1 MTRRSSFS
9 TQMPL
14 LNSFAFWIKN
24 VAGLACR
31 PTSLFTVISCVY
43 MIQLSFSIPSQPSL
57 FQQLHMITDDFSD
70 NIIPGFTQT
79 VNGVFH
85 KHFKISRKP
94 YTVFSSFSLSFT
106 IFRQLRPLFYLFLQ
120 RRLETQTGDLPKGG
134 PLWTVGSI
142 VLGLHLEVGLGVLAH
157 RAHRRRAL
165 GDLHMAAVAA
175 EPHDLLALLEDLA
188 LLQVVQQL

>member
-1 MTRRSSFS
+1 
-9 TQMPL
+9 
-14 LNSFAFWIKN
+14 
-24 VAGLACR
+24 
-31 PTSLFTVISCVY
+31 

-106 IFRQLRPLFYLFLQ
+106 IFRQLRLFFIYFY
-120 RRLETQTGDLPKGG
+120 KGG
-134 PLWTVGSI
+134 WKRRQGTSQK
-142 VLGLHLEVGLGVLAH
+142 EVPCGQW
-157 RAHRRRAL
+157 
-165 GDLHMAAVAA
+165 D
-175 EPHDLLALLEDLA
+175 
-188 LLQVVQQL
+188 Q